1 MSEAASAAPVLP
13 ELKLKARQD
22 RRLRGGHLW
31 VYSNEVD
38 VAATPLKS
46 FAPGDLVKIVNDR
59 GRFMGYAGVH
69 PHALIAARI
78 LSRDPEHRPG
88 RPFFVHRLQVARRL
102 RDALYGDGHYRLL
115 FGESDGVPGLVADRF
130 GDVVVL
136 QSATAAMDCLKG
148 DIVDAV
154 RREIAPAG
162 ILWRNDSGAR
172 ELEQLERYVEVAA
185 GNVPEQVEVREGP
198 LGMMAPVRQ
207 GQKTGWFFD
216 QRDNRLRFA
225 RYPVDSMLDVFC
237 YTGAWGLGAAVR
249 GARASFVDAS
259 AQALEWVEAGAG
271 RLGVEAELMR
281 GNAFEVLR
289 GLRDEGRR
297 FRAVVVDPPAFIK
310 RKKDYRSGLAAYQRI
325 NQLAMVLLERD
336 GFLISCS
343 CSHHLSTAD
352 LLAALQRAARHV
364 DRFVQVLE
372 IGGQSAD
379 HPQHPAIPE
388 TAYLKAIFCRVV
400 AADSRAG

>member
-1 MSEAASAAPVLP
+1 MSEAAIAAPVLP
-13 ELKLKARQD
+13 ELKLKTRQD

-46 FAPGDLVKIVNDR
+46 FAPGDMVRVVNDR
-59 GRFMGYAGVH
+59 GRFLGYAGVH

-78 LSRDPEHRPG
+78 ISRDPNHPPG
-88 RPFFVHRLQVARRL
+88 RPLFVHRMRVARSL
-102 RDALYGDGHYRLL
+102 RDALYDDGHYRLL
-115 FGESDGVPGLVADRF
+115 FGESDGVPGLIADRY

-136 QSATAAMDCLKG
+136 QSATAAMEGLKG
-148 DIVDAV
+148 EIVDAV
-154 RREIAPAG
+154 RREFAPAG
-162 ILWRNDSGAR
+162 ILWRNDGGAR
-172 ELEQLERYVEVAA
+172 DLEQLERYVEVAW
-185 GNVPEQVEVREGP
+185 GEVPDEVPVREGP
-198 LGMMAPVRQ
+198 LSFAAPVRH

-216 QRDNRLRFA
+216 QRDNRSRFA
-225 RYPVDSMLDVFC
+225 RYPADSVLDVFC
-237 YTGAWGLGAAVR
+237 YTGAWGLGAASR

-259 AQALEWVEAGAG
+259 AQALQWVEAGAG
-271 RLGVEAELMR
+271 RLGVEAELIH
-281 GNAFEVLR
+281 GNAFEALR

-325 NQLAMVLLERD
+325 NQLAMLLLERD
-336 GFLISCS
+336 GFLVSCS
-343 CSHHLSTAD
+343 CSHHLATAD

-400 AADSRAG
+400 AADSQGA

>member
-1 MSEAASAAPVLP
+1 VLP

-78 LSRDPEHRPG
+78 LSRDPQHRPG
-88 RPFFVHRLQVARRL
+88 RPLFVHRLQVARRL
-102 RDALYGDGHYRLL
+102 RDALYGNGHYRLL

-130 GDVVVL
+130 GDIVVL
-136 QSATAAMDCLKG
+136 QSATAAMDRLKG
-148 DIVDAV
+148 EIVDAI
-154 RREIAPAG
+154 RREIGPAG
-162 ILWRNDSGAR
+162 ILWRNDGGAR
-172 ELEQLERYVEVAA
+172 ELEQLERYVEVAS
-185 GNVPEQVEVREGP
+185 GEVPDQVEVREGP
-198 LGMMAPVRQ
+198 LGMMAPIRQ

-225 RYPVDSMLDVFC
+225 RYPVDSILDVFC

-259 AQALEWVEAGAG
+259 AQALQWVEEGAG

-336 GFLISCS
+336 GFLVSCS
-343 CSHHLSTAD
+343 CSHHLSSAD

-388 TAYLKAIFCRVV
+388 TAYLKTIFCRVV
-400 AADSRAG
+400 AADGRAG